1 MIIKDEGQNKKI
13 HGLLG
18 LTLNAFYFFVGVH
31 YITNCHTTDNLWYIA
46 LGIVFVIYLGY
57 CYTFGVKWE
66 MKHIQANSEKIS
78 TLEKKIATM
87 EKEINSLREELD
99 ADTVEEAEM
108 EGFEFVKH

>member
-1 MIIKDEGQNKKI
+1 MISDII
-13 HGLLG
+13 LMVIFL
-18 LTLNAFYFFVGVH
+18 
-31 YITNCHTTDNLWYIA
+31 
-46 LGIVFVIYLGY
+46 IYLGY

-99 ADTVEEAEM
+99 ADTVEESKM